1 MYQLMVGGEV
11 SGYVFV
17 SLGVIDVRAAVGG
30 RRSAVGGR
38 RWRLVSFVGGGW
50 AVFVVVGGANGM
62 TMLVSESDRATAG

>member
-30 RRSAVGGR
+30 RRSAVGGGD
-38 RWRLVSFVGGGW
+38 WSPL
-50 AVFVVVGGANGM
+50 
-62 TMLVSESDRATAG
+62 